1 MSRKIIC
8 LCSGGLDSF
17 ALVHIF
23 KNLNYKIKILYI
35 DYGHLSSRM
44 EYKSVQAIA
53 KLLDIYEVLEIDIK
67 NYGNLFLNNLTIKEK
82 LLNDFFP
89 GRNLLLLAIAASI
102 AYELQIQEISIGIIN
117 SERIFTDCTP
127 LFFSKLEDLFYL
139 IFNFHLGI
147 QTPLE
152 NCSKLD
158 IIRYLKKYELP
169 LNLTYS
175 CQKGE
180 KNHCMKCP
188 SCIERFKAIETLKNL

>member
-35 DYGHLSSRM
+35 DYGHLSRHN

-53 KLLDIYEVLEIDIK
+53 NLLDIDRILKVDIK
-67 NYGNLFLNNLTIKEK
+67 NYGSQFSNNLTVKDE

-89 GRNLLLLAIAASI
+89 GRNLLLLTIAAPI
-102 AYELQIQEISIGIIN
+102 AYELQIKEICIGIIN
-117 SERIFTDCTP
+117 STRIFTDCTTS
-127 LFFSKLEDLFYL
+127 FFSKLEDLFYL
-139 IFNFHLGI
+139 MFNFHLGI
-147 QTPLE
+147 QTPIE
-152 NCSKLD
+152 NCSKID
-158 IIRYLKKYELP
+158 IIRYLKKNKLP
-169 LNLTYS
+169 LNITYS

-180 KNHCMKCP
+180 ENHCMKCP
-188 SCIERFKAIETLKNL
+188 SCLERFKAIETLK